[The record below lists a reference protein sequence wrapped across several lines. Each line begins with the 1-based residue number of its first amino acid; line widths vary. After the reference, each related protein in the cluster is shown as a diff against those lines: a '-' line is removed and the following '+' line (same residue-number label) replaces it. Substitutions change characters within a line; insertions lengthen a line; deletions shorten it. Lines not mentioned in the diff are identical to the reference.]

1 MELTNDEVKALQS
14 FFKEFLHVYDFDYWV
29 ASTSEADTL
38 EALSEKLNE
47 LAKRSN
53 QPT

>member
-1 MELTNDEVKALQS
+1 MELTNDEVKVLS
-14 FFKEFLHVYDFDYWV
+14 KFFKEFLSSYDFDFWV
-29 ASTSEADTL
+29 DSTSEADTL
-38 EALSEKLNE
+38 EELKRKVDE